1 MEKKQ
6 HNDKAAKDT
15 AKNGM
20 SKKKIILLAAVIIV
34 VVVAGIIA
42 VTTLIGA
49 SQMNNYIAEQNYV
62 ASKLIET
69 GDYEK
74 GRVLALKS
82 DNTRSN
88 DIAKELILLSAGF
101 QADTGAIELY
111 AERYLDVGSEIV
123 DGVYDLFFSDDETD
137 SAEGDAVGSGTPVS
151 ASGELTEEQRSQL
164 MSMLLKV
171 QQKIKVKRNVATLQ
185 ALVDA
190 YASPSMS
197 LPESIQNDASPLAGQ
212 IRIEHAVQNRD
223 FDEAYEL
230 AEKQL
235 GFDDSFSSRALLAN
249 IAATGELSAMR
260 GENDIS
266 SKQREQVASLRSE
279 MYELMNERDALYQ
292 NGDEIDD
299 KAERSLTSEIEK
311 LNEQIEALNDEIYSE
326 PIKRAINY
334 IETTTPL
341 SQRDEGAYKLE
352 LAFLYYNSGNVE
364 EAEKQLYDAISSSD
378 AEDDTLS
385 GAIKDLAN
393 NYINRTSTNDSYQLT
408 VIWQRVCELMHFIS
422 IDEYFEDE
430 FYNFLLDILEQF
442 YRGLIIREIDTSDY
456 PIIRVR
462 VNVSSDEEIK
472 LRKSD
477 FMLDDMGLRLNS
489 FKLLDSDTTVDEELS
504 VMLVIDR
511 SDSMNGTPLDDTKA
525 AVTNFI
531 KSMDD
536 STKLGL
542 AAFESRAELLSELG
556 ESRMN
561 ILLALDSVSATGG
574 TSIRSG
580 LEVAGEEL
588 ASVRDGRKIIIL
600 LSDGADGDA
609 AGIDATLEW
618 LNSQGIIVYTIGF
631 GGADSAYLSKIAE
644 SCGGKYLSAD
654 SSKVLSE
661 IYSDIGR
668 SMTND
673 YILEFEA
680 VTDVENYSRVLKIYS
695 KKIGSEVTSE
705 YHVGVKYDDIA
716 AEDGQ
721 PPLFDAFRQIG
732 GSAG

>member
-1 MEKKQ
+1 MEKK
-6 HNDKAAKDT
+6 HRNDKVTKDIAKNT
-15 AKNGM
+15 NGM

-88 DIAKELILLSAGF
+88 EIAKELILLSAGF
-101 QADTGAIELY
+101 QADAGAIELY
-111 AERYLDVGSEIV
+111 AELYSEVGSEII
-123 DGVYDLFFSDDETD
+123 DGVYDLFFGENET
-137 SAEGDAVGSGTPVS
+137 AAGEDANPSISVS

-190 YASPSMS
+190 YASPSLS

-260 GENDIS
+260 GENDVS

-279 MYELMNERDALYQ
+279 IYELMNERDALYQ

-299 KAERSLTSEIEK
+299 KAERSLTNEIEK
-311 LNEQIEALNDEIYSE
+311 LNEQIEELNDEIYSE

-341 SQRDEGAYKLE
+341 SQRGDGAYKLE

-364 EAEKQLYDAISSSD
+364 EAEKQLYDVISSSD
-378 AEDDTLS
+378 TEDDTLS

-442 YRGLIIREIDTSDY
+442 YRGLIIRDIDTSDY
-456 PIIRVR
+456 PIVRVR
-462 VNVSSDEEIK
+462 INVSSDEEVK

-511 SDSMNGTPLDDTKA
+511 SVSMNGTPLDDTKA
-525 AVTNFI
+525 AVNSFI

-609 AGIDATLEW
+609 TGIDATLKW
-618 LNSQGIIVYTIGF
+618 LNTQGIIVYTIGF

-680 VTDVENYSRVLKIYS
+680 VTDVDNYSRVLKIYS
-695 KKIGSEVTSE
+695 KKIGSEVASE
-705 YHVGVKYDDIA
+705 YHVGVKYDDSHRCLMRSGRSA
-716 AEDGQ
+716 VQPDEAE
-721 PPLFDAFRQIG
+721 
-732 GSAG
+732 